1 MDRTRRAIPNIPKSL
16 GERNL
21 AKTINLI
28 NLKRLSV
35 ILKVK
40 TQNVLLAVFPER
52 FSPVDV
58 NLLIK
63 SLIFFIFFIFL

>member
-1 MDRTRRAIPNIPKSL
+1 MPNIPKSL
-16 GERNL
+16 GDRSL
-21 AKTINLI
+21 AKTITLI

-40 TQNVLLAVFPER
+40 TQNVPLAVFPER
-52 FSPVDV
+52 LSPVAV

-63 SLIFFIFFIFL
+63 FLIFFMFSIIDSL